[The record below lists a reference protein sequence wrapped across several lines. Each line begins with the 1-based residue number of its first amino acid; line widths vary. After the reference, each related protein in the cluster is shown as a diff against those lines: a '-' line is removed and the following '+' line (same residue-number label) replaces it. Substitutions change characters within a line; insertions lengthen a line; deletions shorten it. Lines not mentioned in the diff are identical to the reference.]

1 MGILRLGKPHLLRKL
16 ILWRYVVGRRHV
28 IIHVNKTTR
37 RFVSTMIS
45 SFLALFVL
53 SFFVL
58 TTVDGANNPN
68 PNPDSVVTAGEARF
82 TVLTSRLIRMEWGQ
96 TVDSATLTFLN
107 RYLPAPSFKQHDDGQ
122 WKIIETDYLTVRL
135 FTCI

>member
-1 MGILRLGKPHLLRKL
+1 M
-16 ILWRYVVGRRHV
+16 
-28 IIHVNKTTR
+28 
-37 RFVSTMIS
+37 MS

-58 TTVDGANNPN
+58 SFIVLTKVDGANNPS
-68 PNPDSVVTAGEARF
+68 PNPDSVVTAGQARF

-107 RYLPAPSFKQHDDGQ
+107 RYLPAPSFQQYDDGQ

-135 FTCI
+135 FYM